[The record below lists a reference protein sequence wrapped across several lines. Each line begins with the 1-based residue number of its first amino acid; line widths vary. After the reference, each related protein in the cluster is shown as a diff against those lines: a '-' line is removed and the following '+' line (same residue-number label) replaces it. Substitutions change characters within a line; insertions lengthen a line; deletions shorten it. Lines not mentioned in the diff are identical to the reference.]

1 MNENKKCPIEN
12 LLPFN
17 FNDDKIKNIILI
29 LMTLKTIWDFFKHN
43 SNKIDINDM
52 ILSNLCNS
60 NDFIGQQIPNIIG
73 QKIPNIIGP
82 QIPNII
88 DKTNI
93 DMDDCKGWNIFN
105 FLLLGFFIYIIFFIK
120 DIFENINLFSF
131 QINKEELEK
140 TKNDNI

>member
-52 ILSNLCNS
+52 VLSNLCNS